1 MIKGLIVGIIIG
13 VLVCVGVAYY
23 YFASGM
29 APVAVSD
36 PLMPFERKM
45 ANMALDAHIEKQ
57 HVGQPPVSADEANLL
72 AGADVY
78 KQNCASCHGL
88 PGHPVDYV
96 NMMFP
101 KPTQLFKGK
110 GVTDDPPSVSYW
122 KAVNGIRLSGMPT
135 FKNKLSDTQL
145 WQVSLLVAHGNDV
158 PESVRN
164 DLLTPT
170 QAQAETENKGDTKS
184 SEPKGAGAA
193 HPK

>member
-1 MIKGLIVGIIIG
+1 MIKGLIIGFVVGI
-13 VLVCVGVAYY
+13 LVCVGAGYY

-57 HVGQPPVSADEANLL
+57 HIGQPPIPANEANLL

-78 KQNCASCHGL
+78 KQNCALCHGL
-88 PGHPVDYV
+88 PGRPVDYL

-110 GVTDDPPSVSYW
+110 GVTDDPPSESYW
-122 KAVNGIRLSGMPT
+122 KAVNGIRLSGMPS

-145 WQVSLLVAHGNDV
+145 WQVSLLVAHANEISD
-158 PESVRN
+158 SVKN
-164 DLLTPT
+164 SLAASPN
-170 QAQAETENKGDTKS
+170 APS
-184 SEPKGAGAA
+184 SK
-193 HPK
+193 